1 MRLRVGFLQMVGMIL
16 VTSTAMAATPVSV
29 DKLFAKYRI
38 NWGHIINYEGRYTV
52 QGILHRFFPSDEG
65 KKVLAILGF
74 QQGVVPSDAM
84 IDSLRRAV
92 EDNPQL
98 IDTKDWQEPLS
109 RLAISTKAERMLEE
123 LTETLIE
130 ADGSLSSG
138 QKTALRSAL
147 ALKESYTV
155 SSPEVKEQAINAIR
169 DIDRQTLTTLI
180 DGGFDPNLPIVSGM
194 PLLGFAAR
202 MLATLEGSDQQDK
215 LAESIAQLEWLAEH
229 PRVDIYA
236 TDDQGRNFI
245 SMAAKQGSFQALKIA
260 LGLGM
265 DVNTV
270 DGNGDSPLL
279 IALRFGAG
287 GHLRETIKLLVEE
300 YSASIN
306 LSNVW
311 GTTALHEVV
320 LIESRWGG
328 TELTSYFLERGAEIN
343 VRSRLAG
350 RPLDVATRE
359 KNHQLIAL
367 LLKHGAKGN
376 LYPNGLAGKS
386 D

>member
-1 MRLRVGFLQMVGMIL
+1 MRLMVGFLQVVGMIL
-16 VTSTAMAATPVSV
+16 VTGTAMAATPGSV

-52 QGILHRFFPSDEG
+52 QGILHRFFPTDEG
-65 KKVLAILGF
+65 KKALAELGF

-109 RLAISTKAERMLEE
+109 RLVISTKAERMLAE

-147 ALKESYTV
+147 ALKESYIVT
-155 SSPEVKEQAINAIR
+155 SPEAKEQAISAIR
-169 DIDRQTLTTLI
+169 AGDRATLTALI

-215 LAESIAQLEWLAEH
+215 IAESIDQLKWLAEH

-260 LGLGM
+260 LSMGM
-265 DVNTV
+265 DIDTV

-279 IALRFGAG
+279 IHLRFGSG
-287 GHLRETIKLLVEE
+287 VHWREKIKLLVEE
-300 YSASIN
+300 HGASIN

-320 LIESRWGG
+320 LFEGRWGG
-328 TELTSYFLERGAEIN
+328 TELTSYFLDRGAEIN
-343 VRSRLAG
+343 ARSRLAG

-359 KNHQLIAL
+359 ENHQLIAL
-367 LLKHGAKGN
+367 LLQRGAKGA
-376 LYPNGLAGKS
+376 LYPNGLAKKI